1 MQPALQYTADDF
13 MRRYWPEE
21 ASLPKHE
28 KLRQAIMTSI
38 FEGYWP
44 PGGRLPTEAEWVA
57 AMPCSLGTVQ
67 RALRELVA
75 DGLIERRRGSG
86 TVVANLD
93 RRIEEPWHMRFVDP
107 KDAEQRHLL
116 VKTKV
121 LSRRVVTRDGP
132 WSQDLNQ
139 EGRPVVRIERIMEI
153 ADEFGVYNLFY
164 ALADRYS
171 GLVDQPISDLTSADL
186 KLLMARQTHLP
197 VHRIRQ
203 LMRFEPPP
211 EWVKEKCR
219 WPGDALASVLN
230 VVAYS
235 HDGAPMYYQEYFI
248 PPTRYTLDLGTITRT

>member
-1 MQPALQYTADDF
+1 MQPALQDGAAEF
-13 MRRYWPEE
+13 MQRYWPQD

-57 AMPCSLGTVQ
+57 VMPCSLGTVQ

-93 RRIEEPWHMRFVDP
+93 RRIEEPWHMRFFDP
-107 KDAEQRHLL
+107 GQPGREHLL

-121 LSRRVVTRDGP
+121 LSRRVLTRQGP
-132 WSQDLNQ
+132 WSEDLGQ
-139 EGRPVVRIERIMEI
+139 GDRPVVRIERIMEI
-153 ADEFGVYNLFY
+153 ADEFGVYNQFY

-186 KLLMARQTHLP
+186 KQLMALQTHLP
-197 VHRIRQ
+197 VHRVRQ
-203 LMRFEPPP
+203 LMRFEPVPDF
-211 EWVKEKCR
+211 VKDKCR
-219 WPGDALASVLN
+219 WPSDAPASVLN
-230 VVAYS
+230 VVAFS
-235 HDGAPMYYQEYFI
+235 HDGAAMYYQDYFI
-248 PPTRYTLDLGTITRT
+248 PPTHYTLDLGSSMRP